1 MKEKIKNILIYV
13 ISFLICLKM
22 YFGLYEFIVNEVF
35 ILPLEVIVLMDLFVL
50 LLSIPIIIAGTTLI
64 TKLLKKGLR
73 VFICKCK
80 IERNS

>member
-13 ISFLICLKM
+13 ISFLICSKI

-35 ILPLEVIVLMDLFVL
+35 ILPLEVIVLTDLFAL
-50 LLSIPIIIAGTTLI
+50 LLSIPIVIAGTILI
-64 TKLLKKGLR
+64 TKLLKKELHA
-73 VFICKCK
+73 FISK